1 MKLSFCAYGWW
12 QCIDYGTDTPL
23 TLSILFC
30 IYYLAYL
37 VSISFQRFAFF
48 IFDPVCVFLILAIF
62 AATTNTLK
70 IRHNLNGKIWISIRC
85 KCGVFFKGLRISFSS
100 MIFFPKSVYIRAYLK
115 FIQYKMLLMPYTI
128 PICIFFQV
136 LFLNLC
142 LRCNVSHMFRFPTL
156 FLLAQR
162 KKKKPIWFVCYCCCY
177 R

>member
-1 MKLSFCAYGWW
+1 MMTMYRLRYRHTVDIINIILHILSG
-12 QCIDYGTDTPL
+12 
-23 TLSILFC
+23 LSGLN
-30 IYYLAYL
+30 
-37 VSISFQRFAFF
+37 
-48 IFDPVCVFLILAIF
+48 IFPTICFLYIRSGVCVFLILAIF
-62 AATTNTLK
+62 AATTNALR

-100 MIFFPKSVYIRAYLK
+100 MIFFLQSLYRAYLK

-142 LRCNVSHMFRFPTL
+142 LGCNVSHMFRFPTL